1 MKSNPESKLAVEPN
15 GPDLPESNEGYEG
28 GMNAVDGASLSQ
40 LKAGFCKLTPEPEP
54 YVSIFTPEPG
64 FGGFAGRPHGWE
76 R

>member
-1 MKSNPESKLAVEPN
+1 MESNSSSRLSVQPD
-15 GPDLPESNEGYEG
+15 GPDLPESNEGIEG
-28 GMNAVDGASLSQ
+28 GFVDGASMAM
-40 LKAGFCKLTPEPEP
+40 LKRGYTSLDVVDDP